1 MNPNSSKVC
10 LMAAILVVSLILFIS
25 PTIAAESSGNDTFS
39 ISGSVHNDVNG
50 NGIYDSGD
58 RGIPD
63 VYILLKDSNNVTR
76 VDTDTDINGI
86 FSIRGIK
93 EGDYYLERVV
103 EKGWKQVNPN
113 SSTAYNIKLN
123 RESVKNY
130 SDIDFLD
137 RRIPIEKGGTDFIA
151 LVKADIKGATSY
163 LWPGVVWFSV
173 FVFMCLLVLFTLIK
187 LHSAIGKKKVDTNE
201 SDCSCNYLLLFVLIG
216 TAFLGWTFYIYGKPF
231 YIIPL
236 IGIACLAIPL
246 ILSISADYNIGS
258 KLDNGEIRKA
268 IVISLTVVYIIFLAI
283 SFEKSIDDT
292 EMNIQSYDAN
302 FTMKI
307 DKEINKEM
315 EKKQTT
321 SQTMNLRGKIN
332 SNIEDFATPERLT
345 ADFSSNKTE
354 VILISKENN
363 SDNAGRN
370 VPLPSS
376 SANASSQQMIP
387 EEVMATFT
395 KNFLYVYILIIL
407 FYFGSR
413 FVDEYRT
420 SSTLE
425 KYLSKGNQEKL
436 DIDGITAARFA
447 LGDIGAREYKET
459 IDALGYRAD
468 KTIEVS
474 KYALSVAISDVEK
487 KYEAW
492 KEADAHEKETI
503 EKFKVMQAGIGNHT
517 VTASDLENART
528 QKEDAANQ
536 LKNAKADFETAIAN
550 VDKIKKEL
558 MDAENKMSG

>member
-1 MNPNSSKVC
+1 MET
-10 LMAAILVVSLILFIS
+10 ILAVLFILLIS
-25 PTIAAESSGNDTFS
+25 LTLTVEGQNETFS
-39 ISGSVHNDVNG
+39 ISGSVQNDTNG
-50 NGIYDSGD
+50 NGKYDWGD
-58 RGIPD
+58 IGIPD
-63 VYILLKDSNNVTR
+63 VHLCLLNSKKESIAQTYTDSNGNYSFAGLT
-76 VDTDTDINGI
+76 
-86 FSIRGIK
+86 
-93 EGDYYLERVV
+93 EGDYYLE
-103 EKGWKQVNPN
+103 KNSGYGWRQILPKPYIPN
-113 SSTAYNIKLN
+113 KIKLN
-123 RESVKNY
+123 NKTDQ
-130 SDIDFLD
+130 DISRNFLD
-137 RRIPIEKGGTDFIA
+137 ETIPVKKGLIEEAKDLIR
-151 LVKADIKGATSY
+151 GAISY
-163 LWPGVVWFSV
+163 FWPGVVWFLV
-173 FVFMCLLVLFTLIK
+173 FVFMAIAAIFTVIRLK
-187 LHSAIGKKKVDTNE
+187 STVGTKKKVEDDKE
-201 SDCSCNYLLLFVLIG
+201 CSCNYLLIFVLIG
-216 TAFLGWTFYIYGKPF
+216 TTLLGWTFYVYGKPF

-236 IGIACLAIPL
+236 IGITCLAIPL

-258 KLDNGEIRKA
+258 KLDNGEIRKS

-283 SFEKSIDDT
+283 SFEKSIDEKET
-292 EMNIQSYDAN
+292 NIQSYDADFAMKMDKEMKKDLN
-302 FTMKI
+302 ISQIMNVKAKI
-307 DKEINKEM
+307 DA
-315 EKKQTT
+315 
-321 SQTMNLRGKIN
+321 N
-332 SNIEDFATPERLT
+332 SEVFATPERLN
-345 ADFSSNKTE
+345 ANFSSNIIE
-354 VILISKENN
+354 VVLTSKRN
-363 SDNAGRN
+363 SNSSKDTRSD

-436 DIDGITAARFA
+436 NIDGITAARFA

-503 EKFKVMQAGIGNHT
+503 EKFKVMQAGIENHT
-517 VTASDLENART
+517 VSAGDLENARA

-536 LKNAKADFETAIAN
+536 LKNAKSDFETAIAN

-558 MDAENKMSG
+558 MDAENKKSG